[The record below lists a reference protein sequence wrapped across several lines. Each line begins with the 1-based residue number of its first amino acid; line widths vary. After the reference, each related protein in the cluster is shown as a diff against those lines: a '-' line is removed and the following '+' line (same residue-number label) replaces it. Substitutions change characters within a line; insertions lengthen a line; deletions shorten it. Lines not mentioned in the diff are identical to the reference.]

1 MCKNCYHKRG
11 RSKPAEC
18 CPDKPMYSLGRCQNC
33 YMKHYGKEKR
43 KEVRDAKA
51 KIKAEKRGLTSEQF
65 SEKASKSN
73 RGEKTTTS
81 KR

>member
-1 MCKNCYHKRG
+1 
-11 RSKPAEC
+11 
-18 CPDKPMYSLGRCQNC
+18 
-33 YMKHYGKEKR
+33 MKHYGKEKR

-51 KIKAEKRGLTSEQF
+51 KIKAEKRGLTSEQI